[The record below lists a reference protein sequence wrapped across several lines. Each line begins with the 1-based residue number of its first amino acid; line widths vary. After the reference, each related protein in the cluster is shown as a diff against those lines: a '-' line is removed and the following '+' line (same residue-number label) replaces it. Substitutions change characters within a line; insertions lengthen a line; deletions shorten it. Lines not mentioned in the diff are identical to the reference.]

1 MAYGYQYQST
11 GKTCSK
17 GPQPGA
23 VAFGKWAKKRWSL
36 PLIGIFNCRPARS
49 SKRLSTH
56 GEGRGIDAHVHVRA
70 SEAPPT
76 PAEKVVGDEMFAL
89 LIKIAPLIGVQA
101 LIWLDKRWD
110 AISRR
115 VKPYSG
121 PFHGNHVHVELCW
134 DAARNLTTAQLDDA
148 AGAQEDDL
156 DPERLKTFD
165 QMAYAVLQLLLP
177 ATGRIELAVSD
188 DEPLDAAK
196 VAELVLAGLNP
207 DSIAAAV
214 VKALPKDQAKQ
225 VADELVKRLE
235 D

>member
-148 AGAQEDDL
+148 AGAQEDDMT
-156 DPERLKTFD
+156 PEQAATFD
-165 QMAYAVLQLLLP
+165 KMAYAVLSLLLP
-177 ATGRIELAVSD
+177 AVGRVELAVSD
-188 DEPLDAAK
+188 DEPLDPVK
-196 VAELVLAGLNP
+196 VAELVIAGL
-207 DSIAAAV
+207 D
-214 VKALPKDQAKQ
+214 PKDIAKAIPKDIAEQ
-225 VADELVKRLE
+225 VADLIGKRLT